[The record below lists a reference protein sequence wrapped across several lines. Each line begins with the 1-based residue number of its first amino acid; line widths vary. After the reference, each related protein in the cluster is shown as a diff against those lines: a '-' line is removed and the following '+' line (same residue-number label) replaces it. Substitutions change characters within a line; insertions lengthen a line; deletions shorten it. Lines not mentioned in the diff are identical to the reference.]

1 MPRLSQA
8 ILICEGC
15 KSQLF
20 STSAFLVQT
29 KWLTT
34 MPSLSKEHFQ
44 YGASGKSFLSMCFGA
59 LWESQIWLLSVSAV
73 CATNCALSKET
84 GKFISVSHPS
94 HTTSPVTEQQSPWT
108 WRLQAWAETPQWRP
122 QWKSCSGNPG
132 HPSTS
137 HSDRG
142 TATQINKLV
151 KASCCL
157 PLGAAFMATVLVKCH
172 VTCHQVL
179 PSWLLPW

>member
-73 CATNCALSKET
+73 CATNFHQPLTAPCLRKQESLSVYL
-84 GKFISVSHPS
+84 IPVIQPPLWQSNSHLEPEGCKLEQKLHSEDPS
-94 HTTSPVTEQQSPWT
+94 ENHVQVIQGIRVLLTLTVV
-108 WRLQAWAETPQWRP
+108 LQH
-122 QWKSCSGNPG
+122 KSTNWLK
-132 HPSTS
+132 
-137 HSDRG
+137 R
-142 TATQINKLV
+142 
-151 KASCCL
+151 
-157 PLGAAFMATVLVKCH
+157 H
-172 VTCHQVL
+172 VACR
-179 PSWLLPW
+179 